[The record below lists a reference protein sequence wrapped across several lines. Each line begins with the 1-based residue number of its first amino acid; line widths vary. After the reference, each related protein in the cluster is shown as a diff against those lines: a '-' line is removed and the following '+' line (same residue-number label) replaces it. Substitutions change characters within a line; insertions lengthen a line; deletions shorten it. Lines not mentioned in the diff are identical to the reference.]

1 MVRFRS
7 AAAFLAALALLF
19 SGACAEDE
27 VSYSMEMEDVS
38 IEELIP
44 GTASDDDVTLAGE
57 TEDPAADGVFSP
69 PTAAPGTM
77 TSVPP
82 TGRRPWTSPTR
93 KPSGTC

>member
-7 AAAFLAALALLF
+7 AAAFLAALVLLF

-44 GTASDDDVTLAGE
+44 GGASDDDGAFAGE
-57 TEDPAADGVFSP
+57 AEDPAADGVFTPSYGSP
-69 PTAAPGTM
+69 WDHDLG
-77 TSVPP
+77 S
-82 TGRRPWTSPTR
+82 SYL
-93 KPSGTC
+93 SLIHI